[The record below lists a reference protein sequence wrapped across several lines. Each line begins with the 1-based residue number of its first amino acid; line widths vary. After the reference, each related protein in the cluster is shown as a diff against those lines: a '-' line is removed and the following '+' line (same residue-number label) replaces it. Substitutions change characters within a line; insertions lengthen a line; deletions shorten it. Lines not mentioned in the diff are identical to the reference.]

1 MPYRKQKQSQFYKLW
16 CHHFYPCLHLIS
28 FFLTLPGYKEDI
40 KESKHLIQPE
50 IRITQHISDVSLTPL
65 LEQEGEGHVERGSSL
80 RRHSVSDGRS
90 VITDMQLLT
99 VTSRMHS
106 GSEEPCGTINKIR
119 EKAKRAHSQVNT
131 IFESQ
136 SC

>member
-1 MPYRKQKQSQFYKLW
+1 MPS
-16 CHHFYPCLHLIS
+16 S
-28 FFLTLPGYKEDI
+28 LTLPGYEEEI

-50 IRITQHISDVSLTPL
+50 IKITQHISEVSLLTPL

-80 RRHSVSDGRS
+80 RRHTLSDGRS

-106 GSEEPCGTINKIR
+106 GLEDACGTITKMR
-119 EKAKRAHSQVNT
+119 RKDKRAHCQVNP